1 MTFVNGLIMGS
12 AAGLSLGL
20 VLSWLAS
27 RPRRPPPV
35 TLDDSSGKSGER
47 VEFGEYRRGIEV
59 TPAVPIDANAPSAAV
74 VPEQSAPIH
83 DSLPS
88 SEAETGTSS
97 EGGND

>member
-1 MTFVNGLIMGS
+1 VAQRLKEVEVAEETPS
-12 AAGLSLGL
+12 PKEETPS
-20 VLSWLAS
+20 
-27 RPRRPPPV
+27 PREETPNPK
-35 TLDDSSGKSGER
+35 SSGENGER

-59 TPAVPIDANAPSAAV
+59 TPAVPIDADAPSAAV